1 MTDRIHS
8 LTVVL
13 ENDIRIDDAESLISA
28 IKQLRLV
35 IAVEPNVS
43 DPSSVMATVR
53 ARDELSKKL
62 WDVLYA
68 KSG

>member
-13 ENDIRIDDAESLISA
+13 ENDIRIDDAEALINA
-28 IKQLRLV
+28 IRQMRRV

-43 DPSSVMATVR
+43 DVSDMVAISR
-53 ARDELSKKL
+53 ARNELTGKIWEALNGKRS
-62 WDVLYA
+62 
-68 KSG
+68 